1 MEQVIEQL
9 QQLNTVYAQLLT
21 NINAQHQHLKLLIHL
36 LQMQQQDTA
45 TNNGT
50 SSNETLNTFAIEAIN
65 NFTLSY
71 QDFTNT
77 IKQTALSNAE
87 TSYATIQTV
96 LSNADKQ
103 YATSQA
109 ALSNADKQYATSQA
123 TLSNADKQYGINQ
136 AALSNTDKQYATSQA
151 ALSNTETSYATS
163 QATLSNADK
172 QYPANNITDSLI
184 VIAKI
189 NFGKF
194 QARIKQLIVQCT
206 NDLVIST
213 SKTLVQLLK
222 NPKQTHSNLIKLTGF
237 SKGGLSK
244 HIIMLKKRG
253 LIVRTAY
260 QQYNLTSFTLQM
272 LQDCMQ

>member
-71 QDFTNT
+71 QGFINA
-77 IKQTALSNAE
+77 IKQTALSNTE
-87 TSYATIQTV
+87 TSYT
-96 LSNADKQ
+96 
-103 YATSQA
+103 TSQA
-109 ALSNADKQYATSQA
+109 ALSNIDKGYAA
-123 TLSNADKQYGINQ
+123 KQ
-136 AALSNTDKQYATSQA
+136 T

-163 QATLSNADK
+163 QAALSNTDK
-172 QYPANNITDSLI
+172 QYPPNSI
-184 VIAKI
+184 VEPIIDVSMVNLA
-189 NFGKF
+189 KF
-194 QARIKQLIVQCT
+194 QGRIKQIMLKCSNNSI
-206 NDLVIST
+206 NST
-213 SKTLVQLLK
+213 SRILLELYK
-222 NPKQTHSNLIKLTGF
+222 NPKQTHSNMIKLTGF

-244 HIIMLKKRG
+244 HITTLKKRG

-272 LQDCMQ
+272 MKECM